1 MTQLRLVRGKLPV
14 ILLGIVL
21 GGIVGALAVVFLS
34 RSPIR
39 TEARV
44 EGRTMREWTIWL
56 DDDSDMELREQ
67 AWAAMPRF
75 SGAESSVAL
84 VELLGSNS
92 DDTRNRAIAALV
104 SLGPAGVPRLT
115 AAVHDPS
122 PLVRIHAI
130 KTLKQIGFAS
140 SPAVDAI
147 ASQLADPAAGGAA
160 AEYFIEHG
168 APPVAVTAA
177 LEVLEDAQA
186 SRRREAVDV
195 LARAPSDTRAVAA
208 LLREAGKP
216 SNDSIQSAAFRAICE
231 IHDPPRETL
240 DTIATGLARPGL
252 EQDAKRALLKA
263 GSPAAGSI
271 ARFSEHKDTRV
282 RAGAAEVLGGL
293 AKKDPPIADSLIP
306 FLYDGDEEVSRLASE
321 GLMPMWRSDP
331 SQLREHLRSASP
343 NARRWAAHAVV
354 MLKPP
359 MMEDVVALLDDPEE
373 AVREHADKAVRR
385 LWSDRDA
392 EVLAAMK
399 RPDPLERAK
408 LVRMLPFCRDAG
420 QRIAVM
426 LEAIQ
431 DPDLNVRRAAVAALG
446 QSVHFTRAIDRL
458 IDAMKYD
465 FSPTLRSDAAS
476 ALAPARSTV
485 RVAAA
490 LAEAEKDPDPAVAVA
505 AREARQ
511 SGRAVR

>member
-1 MTQLRLVRGKLPV
+1 M
-14 ILLGIVL
+14 VL
-21 GGIVGALAVVFLS
+21 GGLVGAAAMVYLS
-34 RSPIR
+34 QTPMR

-44 EGRTMREWTIWL
+44 DGRTLREWTIWL
-56 DDDSDMELREQ
+56 DDDTEMELREKAWQ
-67 AWAAMPRF
+67 AVPRF
-75 SGAESSVAL
+75 AGGDAAKPL
-84 VELLGSNS
+84 IELLGSQ
-92 DDTRNRAIAALV
+92 DEDTRGRAVTTLV
-104 SLGPAGVPRLT
+104 SLGAPAVPKLT
-115 AAVHDPS
+115 KAVDDPA
-122 PLVRIHAI
+122 PLVRRHAI
-130 KTLKQIGFAS
+130 DALRQIGLPS
-140 SPAVDAI
+140 SPAVPAI
-147 ASQLADPAAGGAA
+147 ASQLRDVTAGGAA

-168 APPVAVTAA
+168 APAVAVTAA
-177 LEVLEDAQA
+177 LEVLTDAQA
-186 SRRREAVDV
+186 SRRREAIDV
-195 LARAPSDTRAVAA
+195 LARAPSDARAVAA
-208 LLREAGKP
+208 LLREAAKP
-216 SNDSIQSAAFRAICE
+216 TNDPIQQAAFRAVCATP
-231 IHDPPRETL
+231 DPPRETI
-240 DTIATGLARPGL
+240 DVIATGLARPGL

-263 GSPAAGSI
+263 GSPAAATV
-271 ARFSEHKDTRV
+271 ARFSEHGEPGV
-282 RAGAAEVLGGL
+282 RASAAAILGAF
-293 AKKDPPIADSLIP
+293 AKKDPPVAESLIP
-306 FLYDGDEEVSRLASE
+306 FLYDNDEEVSRLASE

-331 SQLREHLRSASP
+331 TQLREHLRSASP

-359 MMEDVVALLDDPEE
+359 LMEDVVVLLDDPEE
-373 AVREHADKAVRR
+373 IVREHADKAVRR

-399 RPDPLERAK
+399 QPEPLERAR

-446 QSVHFTRAIDRL
+446 DSVHFSRAIDRL

-490 LAEAEKDPDPAVAVA
+490 LTEAERDPDAAVAAA
-505 AREARQ
+505 AREARLA
-511 SGRAVR
+511 GRAIR